1 MSVVDA
7 FAEISAWFEPA
18 LGGWRYLFAPD
29 YRAKKHAEWSYE
41 HRGYVILD
49 VAGGVIG
56 VGVSLALLVI
66 LVLLFI

>member
-1 MSVVDA
+1 MSILDG
-7 FAEISAWFEPA
+7 FAEISDWFEPA
-18 LGGWRYLFAPD
+18 LAGWRYLLSPA
-29 YRAKKHAEWSYE
+29 YRAKKQADWQYE

-66 LVLLFI
+66 PVLLFI